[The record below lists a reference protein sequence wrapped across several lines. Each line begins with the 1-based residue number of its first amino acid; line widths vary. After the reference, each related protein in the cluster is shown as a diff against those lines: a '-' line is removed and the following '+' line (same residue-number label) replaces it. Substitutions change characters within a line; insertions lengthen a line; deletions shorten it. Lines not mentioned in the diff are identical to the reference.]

1 MELIFIAIIL
11 VLFLLPSI
19 LIGRKQRQRQREIQQ
34 FQHDLIPGQRVITAG
49 GIVGTVVSTDSNT
62 VNLEL
67 SPNVVVTFER
77 MGIVRSADA
86 ISPAGGAALENQ
98 QPSSPATE
106 QPEAFEDRGSH
117 PENYSSNFESGNYD
131 APESNDD
138 DFGSSPESKN

>member
-34 FQHDLIPGQRVITAG
+34 FQHDLVPGQRVITAV

-77 MGIVRSADA
+77 MGIIRSADA

-98 QPSSPATE
+98 QPSSPAT
-106 QPEAFEDRGSH
+106 
-117 PENYSSNFESGNYD
+117 
-131 APESNDD
+131 
-138 DFGSSPESKN
+138 